1 MNETSPW
8 FNETGELVPL
18 IWTSLGNVP
27 LSSLKYEHQWV
38 ETPEEITF
46 MERWFDEYGE
56 LVKNN
61 CHKLAKRQLTMGS
74 EQAAMA

>member
-8 FNETGELVPL
+8 FNEAGELVPL

-27 LSSLKYEHQWV
+27 ISSLKYEHAW
-38 ETPEEITF
+38 EDTPDEVTF
-46 MERWFDEYGE
+46 MERWLDEYGE
-56 LVKNN
+56 VVKNN
-61 CHKLAKRQLTMGS
+61 CHKLAKKQLSFSG